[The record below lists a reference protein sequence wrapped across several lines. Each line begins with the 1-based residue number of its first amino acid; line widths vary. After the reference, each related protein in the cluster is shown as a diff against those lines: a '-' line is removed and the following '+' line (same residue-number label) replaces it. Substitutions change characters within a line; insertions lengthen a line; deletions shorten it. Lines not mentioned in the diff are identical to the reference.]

1 MQTIRTLLMI
11 LALGFGC
18 VGLSQA
24 AAVDINQADAIA
36 LSKAM
41 KGVGLKKA
49 QAIVAYRQQH
59 GAFKSLE
66 ELAKVKGI
74 GLKTVEKNRVNLT
87 VKSKSGKLQAKAVKA
102 R

>member
-1 MQTIRTLLMI
+1 MQTIRTLFMI
-11 LALGFGC
+11 LVLGLGC
-18 VGLSQA
+18 SGLTLA
-24 AAVDINQADAIA
+24 ATVDINQADAVA

-59 GAFKSLE
+59 GSFKSLAD
-66 ELAKVKGI
+66 LAKVKGI

-87 VKSKSGKLQAKAVKA
+87 VKSKSGKLQAKAAKS